1 MTAYLELRPGLS
13 VALQNKSIDNLV
25 QEPKGTNMTK
35 DRVRWLTGLVATAAL
50 IVFILGLAHSISTG
64 FAGFWGGL
72 PFWVI
77 SVFVLLLA
85 AFDYWDECLRKR
97 D

>member
-1 MTAYLELRPGLS
+1 MISKQAKFIGAFIGTAL
-13 VALQNKSIDNLV
+13 LV
-25 QEPKGTNMTK
+25 
-35 DRVRWLTGLVATAAL
+35 
-50 IVFILGLAHSISTG
+50 VFIVGLAHSISTG

-77 SVFVLLLA
+77 SITVLSMA
-85 AFDYWDECLRKR
+85 IYDFWDECIRKK